1 MTDKP
6 FYQTEKSLWK
16 AKGYYSP
23 ETGEL
28 VCMTNSDKI
37 VYMYMLD
44 RVTFFVEE
52 LKTLHFESQE
62 TISESLNLE
71 RKVVGKALRGF
82 LEHGVLKGE
91 KRKPD
96 KGGQLQWFYSA
107 VCKDMKYFVQD
118 GKPVSEEKVV
128 KSTKQRKPYIPP
140 LGEDADCPF

>member
-1 MTDKP
+1 MTEKP

-23 ETGEL
+23 KTGEL
-28 VCMTNSDKI
+28 IHLTNAEKI

-52 LKTLHFESQE
+52 LNTLHFESQD
-62 TISESLNLE
+62 TIAESLNLE
-71 RKVVGKALRGF
+71 KKAVGKVLRKF

-96 KGGQLQWFYSA
+96 KGGQLQWFYSG
-107 VCKDMKYFVQD
+107 VCKDMKYFVKEQD
-118 GKPVSEEKVV
+118 KKEISFVANR
-128 KSTKQRKPYIPP
+128 QRKT
-140 LGEDADCPF
+140 LEDEDFESPF

>member
-23 ETGEL
+23 KTGEL
-28 VCMTNSDKI
+28 VYMTNADKI
-37 VYMYMLD
+37 VYMHMLD
-44 RVTFFVEE
+44 RVVFFVEE

-62 TISESLNLE
+62 TISENLNLE

-82 LEHGVLKGE
+82 LDHGVLEGE
-91 KRKPD
+91 KRKPE
-96 KGGQLQWFYSA
+96 KGGQLQWFYSS

-118 GKPVSEEKVV
+118 GKHAKYRVV
-128 KSTKQRKPYIPP
+128 LAKANLQAPQGAR
-140 LGEDADCPF
+140 EVF

>member
-23 ETGEL
+23 KTGL
-28 VCMTNSDKI
+28 PIDLTNAEKI

-44 RVTFFVEE
+44 RVVFFVEE

-62 TISESLNLE
+62 TIGECLNLE
-71 RKVVGKALRGF
+71 KKAVGKILRAF
-82 LEHGVLKGE
+82 LNEGVLEGV

-96 KGGQLQWFYSA
+96 KGGQLQWFYSG
-107 VCKDMKYFVQD
+107 VCKDLKFYD
-118 GKPVSEEKVV
+118 SEKKALEQKTV
-128 KSTKQRKPYIPP
+128 TRKPYIPP

>member
-6 FYQTEKSLWK
+6 FYQTEKGLWK

-23 ETGEL
+23 KTGEL
-28 VCMTNSDKI
+28 VNMTNSDKI

-44 RVTFFVEE
+44 RVVFFVENM
-52 LKTLHFESQE
+52 KTLHFESQE

-82 LEHGVLKGE
+82 LENGVLEGVK
-91 KRKPD
+91 KKPD
-96 KGGQLQWFYSA
+96 KGGQLQWFYSG
-107 VCKDMKYFVQD
+107 VCKNMRYFD
-118 GKPVSEEKVV
+118 GEDKQLKEKVD
-128 KSTKQRKPYIPP
+128 KPKEKPYIPP

>member
-6 FYQTEKSLWK
+6 FYQTEKGLWK

-23 ETGEL
+23 KTGEL
-28 VCMTNSDKI
+28 VNMANSDKI

-44 RVTFFVEE
+44 RVVFFVENM
-52 LKTLHFESQE
+52 KTLHFESQE

-82 LEHGVLKGE
+82 LENGVLEGIK
-91 KRKPD
+91 KKPD
-96 KGGQLQWFYSA
+96 KGGQLQWFYSG
-107 VCKDMKYFVQD
+107 VCKDMKYFDGD
-118 GKPVSEEKVV
+118 GKQLKEK
-128 KSTKQRKPYIPP
+128 KQTVAPLKEKPYIPP

>member
-23 ETGEL
+23 KTGAL
-28 VCMTNSDKI
+28 VHMTNADKI

-44 RVTFFVEE
+44 RVVFFVEE

-71 RKVVGKALRGF
+71 RKVVGKALREF
-82 LEHGVLKGE
+82 LEQGVLQGVK
-91 KRKPD
+91 KKPEN
-96 KGGQLQWFYSA
+96 GGQLQWFYSG
-107 VCKDMKYFVQD
+107 VCKDMKYFVKD
-118 GKPVSEEKVV
+118 GKTVGEKKIV
-128 KSTKQRKPYIPP
+128 KSAKQQKPYIPP
-140 LGEDADCPF
+140 LGEDSDCPF